1 MKYTK
6 YLLPSIIIAAGC
18 LLYSYADNSDMTKKM
33 KPENRPS
40 TEARV
45 YPTPAVTQ
53 RLTAA
58 EDGAP
63 TACM

>member
-40 TEARV
+40 TK
-45 YPTPAVTQ
+45 P
-53 RLTAA
+53 
-58 EDGAP
+58 
-63 TACM
+63 